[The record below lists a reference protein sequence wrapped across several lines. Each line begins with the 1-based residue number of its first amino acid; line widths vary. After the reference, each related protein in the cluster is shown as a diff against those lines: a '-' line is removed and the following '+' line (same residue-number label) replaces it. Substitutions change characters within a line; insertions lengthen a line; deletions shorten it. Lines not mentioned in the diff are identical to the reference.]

1 MVRYG
6 NVTGSRGSVIPLFLK
21 TNLTKKK
28 LPLTHLDM
36 TRFNISLKE
45 AIKLVETAI
54 QRGQQ
59 GEIFV
64 PKLKSFYIR
73 DLIYAVSNKKNN
85 FKLIGVR
92 PGEKIHEEL
101 INPAESRNT
110 VEFKNYYCILPN
122 LSSNEIQLYCKKINA
137 ELFQK
142 IFLTIAEQTNH
153 L

>member
-1 MVRYG
+1 
-6 NVTGSRGSVIPLFLK
+6 
-21 TNLTKKK
+21 
-28 LPLTHLDM
+28 M

-54 QRGQQ
+54 QKGQQ

-73 DLIYAVSNKKNN
+73 DLISAVSNKKNN

-122 LSSNEIQLYCKKINA
+122 LSSNEIQLYCKKNKCRIVSKDFSYNSGTNKSFMKSS
-137 ELFQK
+137 ELK
-142 IFLTIAEQTNH
+142 SIIRGMSRD
-153 L
+153 